1 MLNYLGLLTA
11 VLPCKLLKSFRTEL
25 LFYFPQSR
33 MLGAGEAMPQGWLN
47 QGMKQPAY
55 PLILLGLGEA
65 SREVQGH
72 FFGVA
77 ACTKVSAS
85 SWESS
90 TVYR

>member
-1 MLNYLGLLTA
+1 
-11 VLPCKLLKSFRTEL
+11 
-25 LFYFPQSR
+25 

-55 PLILLGLGEA
+55 PLTLLGLGEA

-77 ACTKVSAS
+77 PCTRSPPAAGKALQYIGEEKLKS
-85 SWESS
+85 
-90 TVYR
+90 